1 MASYFIFKK
10 DLTTGYITPICN
22 SWRDDLNEID
32 RHWFG
37 YMYGFMDGC
46 FEILGGQ
53 YVGMRPGS
61 SERSF
66 ILHIEGRHEVEY
78 FMLLDDEGRD
88 LIYESCKQPL
98 INPDMTNEEKQQT
111 RDRIGQR
118 IAALRKAAGL
128 TQEELAIR
136 AQLQRTHIGRIEAG
150 RYAVTLETVQAI
162 AQALGMTVDII
173 DPRLEGLAKLPTK

>member
-1 MASYFIFKK
+1 M
-10 DLTTGYITPICN
+10 
-22 SWRDDLNEID
+22 NE
-32 RHWFG
+32 
-37 YMYGFMDGC
+37 
-46 FEILGGQ
+46 
-53 YVGMRPGS
+53 V
-61 SERSF
+61 
-66 ILHIEGRHEVEY
+66 
-78 FMLLDDEGRD
+78 
-88 LIYESCKQPL
+88 
-98 INPDMTNEEKQQT
+98 EKQQT

-136 AQLQRTHIGRIEAG
+136 AQLQRTHLGRIEAG

>member
-1 MASYFIFKK
+1 
-10 DLTTGYITPICN
+10 
-22 SWRDDLNEID
+22 
-32 RHWFG
+32 
-37 YMYGFMDGC
+37 
-46 FEILGGQ
+46 
-53 YVGMRPGS
+53 
-61 SERSF
+61 
-66 ILHIEGRHEVEY
+66 
-78 FMLLDDEGRD
+78 
-88 LIYESCKQPL
+88 
-98 INPDMTNEEKQQT
+98 MTNEEKQQT